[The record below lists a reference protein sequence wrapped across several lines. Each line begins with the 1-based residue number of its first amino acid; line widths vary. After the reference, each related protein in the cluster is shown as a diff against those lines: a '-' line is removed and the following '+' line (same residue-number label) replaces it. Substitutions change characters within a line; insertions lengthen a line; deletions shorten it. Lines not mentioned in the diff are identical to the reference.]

1 MDLKHGL
8 GRKVYANGDT
18 YEGLWHNGRAQGPGR
33 YRWANRNEYDGQW
46 QTGRMHGQGTLMW
59 ISGAP
64 ASWSALVLCMPRSIC
79 GRCLLHHQA

>member
-59 ISGAP
+59 NSGAP
-64 ASWSALVLCMPRSIC
+64 ASRCCLSPLHAHFKELVPGITA
-79 GRCLLHHQA
+79 GG